1 MERKERKALFAG
13 SFDPFTRGHEALV
26 EEALRLFDRV
36 VIGIGDNIQKRG
48 LLPTEARKRLIEEC
62 YAGDERVE
70 VAVYS
75 GLTGDF
81 AIQIGAEVLL
91 RGVRN
96 TVDFEYERTME
107 AANRRLYP
115 QLTTVLLLTPAEVAD
130 ISSSTV
136 RELVAF
142 GREVGEFMPA
152 GIDLKRYL

>member
-36 VIGIGDNIQKRG
+36 VIGIGENIQKRG
-48 LLPTEARKRLIEEC
+48 LLSTEARKRLIEER
-62 YAGDERVE
+62 YAAEERVE

-81 AIQIGAEVLL
+81 ATKIGAEVLL

-142 GREVGEFMPA
+142 GREVDGFMPA
-152 GIDLKRYL
+152 GIDLMRYL